1 MATYSVDIAT
11 LEDAQFDLSTIY
23 TNLRAA
29 LDRLDRSRN
38 AFEAANIGLAVEGYT
53 TAQMEWNA
61 AMGDFQ
67 SAVQSAGVSIARIS
81 ENYQHVDLR
90 GQTLFQA

>member
-11 LEDAQFDLSTIY
+11 LEDAQFNLSAIY

-29 LDRLDRSRN
+29 LDRLDSARGEFETAN
-38 AFEAANIGLAVEGYT
+38 AGQAVEGYGD
-53 TAQMEWNA
+53 AQTRWNA
-61 AMGDFQ
+61 AMLDFQ
-67 SAVQSAGVSIARIS
+67 TAVRSADVTIGRIS
-81 ENYQHVDLR
+81 ENYHHVDLR

>member
-11 LEDAQFDLSTIY
+11 MEDAQFNLSAIY

-29 LDRLDRSRN
+29 LDRLDSARGEFETAN
-38 AFEAANIGLAVEGYT
+38 AGLAVEGYAE
-53 TAQMEWNA
+53 AQALWNA
-61 AMGDFQ
+61 AMLDFQ
-67 SAVQSAGVSIARIS
+67 AAVQSAGVSIGQIS

-90 GQTLFQA
+90 GRMLFQP

>member
-11 LEDAQFDLSTIY
+11 LEDAQFNLRAIY

-29 LDRLDRSRN
+29 LDRLDSARGE
-38 AFEAANIGLAVEGYT
+38 FEAANAGQAVEGYAE
-53 TAQMEWNA
+53 AQTQWNA
-61 AMGDFQ
+61 AMNAFHE
-67 SAVQSAGVSIARIS
+67 AVESAGVTIGRIS